1 MFGNITVSITEDS
14 SHLPSMDFVVLIL
27 KQIVVTLQ
35 PSFSTQSGRDLILV
49 EGLHTGYIFQVG
61 GQSVNTSFFLDNSVG
76 CVSPA
81 LRPGLHSIHVLNFQQ
96 ISVAESSLLVL
107 ESSNFSDLR
116 VHPQALEV

>member
-49 EGLHTGYIFQVG
+49 EGLHTGYIVQVG

-81 LRPGLHSIHVLNFQQ
+81 LRPVHGLNFQQ
-96 ISVAESSLLVL
+96 ISDAESSLLVL
-107 ESSNFSDLR
+107 ETSNFSALR